1 MLHVLLGSLTLNII
15 KLLEVCISFKEYS
28 IYEYDL
34 RRAKALEWSKYI
46 LFNFGVFFLYV
57 CNIYYSLAVALSF

>member
-15 KLLEVCISFKEYS
+15 KLLEVCTSFKEYS

-46 LFNFGVFFLYV
+46 LFNFGVFF
-57 CNIYYSLAVALSF
+57 SLCM